1 MKITQ
6 PLTPLPRLHNYLNK
20 YAMRPIHLL
29 LCSMLLILA
38 CAKQDSP
45 PPMKYFNLTAT
56 AVPSDRQATL
66 FFTLCSPV
74 PLIEDCALVNNAIFD
89 VYQSKI
95 PDGPF
100 EKIADN
106 ISADSLVVTGL
117 DNGQFYY
124 FKVEASDENDLLQQ
138 TKVVATIPNILVHP
152 VEKYSKTHKNLE
164 QILDISSD
172 AKMIAMMN
180 YELSLGAL
188 VVKNAQIDHIIFEED
203 SSNYVSYEYP
213 GFAYST
219 SFDFASFNKDHSKI
233 LFDKTSKEAPF
244 TSSQIYAGDL
254 LNRTKIP
261 LTSETYTHTAPQYSP
276 DGSTIAYKAST
287 GSNNS
292 FNVWLMDSDGNN
304 KRTLVTNLG
313 LMQALETTTTYEIRI
328 SRLCWS
334 PDGSSLY
341 FVANADSTAQNGLFK
356 VDILTGQIENL
367 FDLAWKG
374 VYPSLDTPKS
384 PVISP
389 DQKWLAFSSMQSGK
403 NQIWL
408 YHIETKQVKQMTTI
422 AASEFLLSNTIH
434 WYDNEH
440 LIYAVTSETNNK
452 ILKLKI

>member
-1 MKITQ
+1 
-6 PLTPLPRLHNYLNK
+6 
-20 YAMRPIHLL
+20 
-29 LCSMLLILA
+29 
-38 CAKQDSP
+38 
-45 PPMKYFNLTAT
+45 MKYFNLTAT

-66 FFTLCSPV
+66 FFSLLTPV
-74 PLIEDCALVNNAIFD
+74 PFIEPWVLVNNAIFD
-89 VYQSKI
+89 VYQSKTQ
-95 PDGPF
+95 DGPF

-106 ISADSLVVTGL
+106 VTGDSLVITGL

-124 FKVEASDENDLLQQ
+124 FKIDASDEDDLLQQ
-138 TKVVATIPNILVHP
+138 TKTVATIPNILVHP
-152 VEKYSKTHKNLE
+152 VEEYSKIHKNLE
-164 QILDISSD
+164 RILDISSD

-188 VVKNAQIDHIIFEED
+188 VVKDAQIDHIIFEED
-203 SSNYVSYEYP
+203 SSNYINYKYP

-219 SFDFASFNKDHSKI
+219 SFVFASFNQDHSKI

-244 TSSQIYAGDL
+244 ISSQIYAGDL

-261 LTSETYTHTAPQYSP
+261 LTAETYTHTAPQYSP
-276 DGSTIAYKAST
+276 DGNTIAYTAST

-292 FNVWLMDSDGNN
+292 FNVWLMDNDGNN

-313 LMQALETTTTYEIRI
+313 LMQALETTTTNEIRI

-341 FVANADSTAQNGLFK
+341 FVANADSTAQNGLLK
-356 VDILTGQIENL
+356 VDILTGQVENL
-367 FDLAWKG
+367 FDSAWKG
-374 VYPSLDTPKS
+374 LYPSLDTPKS

-389 DQKWLAFSSMQSGK
+389 DQKWLAFSSMQSGE

-408 YHIETKQVKQMTTI
+408 YHLETKQVKQVTTI
-422 AASEFLLSNTIH
+422 ASSEFLQSNTLH
-434 WYDNEH
+434 WYDHEH
-440 LIYAVTSETNNK
+440 LIYAVTSETHNK